1 MRLLRPLAFAALLAT
16 PAAATAQG
24 NPVSDAARMNAT
36 DLAKNLVAA
45 ARLMPAEK
53 YGFKPTPAEM
63 SFGQLIAHIAGDN
76 HITCSAIAGQK
87 PTPRAKVA
95 AADGKEKLVAALQ
108 ASMDECDAALKGLK
122 DAAMGDTVPYYGQN
136 YPRALAAFGLLI
148 DWSDHYAQQAIYLR
162 LNGILPPTA
171 RQGSGM

>member
-1 MRLLRPLAFAALLAT
+1 MRLLRSLSLAALLVT
-16 PAAATAQG
+16 PAVAAAQA
-24 NPVSDAARMNAT
+24 NPVAEAARMNAA
-36 DLAKNLVAA
+36 DFVKNLVASA
-45 ARLMPAEK
+45 KLMPAEK

-87 PTPRAKVA
+87 PTPQAKVT

-122 DAAMGDTVPYYGQN
+122 DAGMGDTVPYYGQK

-162 LNGILPPTA
+162 LNGILPPSA

>member
-1 MRLLRPLAFAALLAT
+1 MRLFQSLAVATLLLT
-16 PAAATAQG
+16 PAVVAAQG
-24 NPVSDAARMNAT
+24 DPVADAARMNAT
-36 DLAKNLVAA
+36 DLAKNLIAA
-45 ARLMPAEK
+45 AQLMPAEK

-76 HITCSAIAGQK
+76 HITCSAIVGQK
-87 PTPRAKVA
+87 PAPRVKVTA
-95 AADGKEKLVAALQ
+95 AAGKDKLIAALQ

-122 DAAMGDTVPYYGQN
+122 DAGMGDTVPYYGQK

-171 RQGSGM
+171 RKGSGM